1 MANDNLVGAVLDP
14 GSATARILG
23 DDEVVEMIASLE
35 DDNTDDQEDEA
46 DA

>member
-35 DDNTDDQEDEA
+35 DDTDDQEDEA